1 MKVPVFELENYPAS
15 IIQEYRALNVVS
27 PFTTDSMNIQTG
39 ILLSL
44 IRNQNVVKKKDLV
57 SADQILPYLKEYP
70 DYLEHPTI
78 KKVQGLINSCQSNEL
93 LADLLEKIAEEI
105 ELESNKDKPDEY
117 LISRLSEIYLNNSKA
132 TE

>member
-1 MKVPVFELENYPAS
+1 
-15 IIQEYRALNVVS
+15 
-27 PFTTDSMNIQTG
+27 MNIQTG